1 MDGSYENQI
10 AICVARCDMF
20 IMTFLKYMKPI
31 VFLIL
36 ILLIGL
42 VLFYLYNKYIDKKKG
57 ELIMCNVKV
66 RTEKS
71 KGGNVKYTIN
81 EFDRTVKAV
90 LKVDECEP
98 QIIFDKAFSKRTSEQ
113 SGIILRTTDFYDK
126 AYTTKGFYE
135 GVARCHP
142 EDQFDVEFG
151 KKLALERAKRKHFIA
166 VARQVAE
173 ITTYIA
179 DLGCD
184 MNKKLTSICSHLHDC
199 RDTIYDLEMKG
210 GREN

>member
-1 MDGSYENQI
+1 M
-10 AICVARCDMF
+10 A
-20 IMTFLKYMKPI
+20 
-31 VFLIL
+31 
-36 ILLIGL
+36 
-42 VLFYLYNKYIDKKKG
+42 
-57 ELIMCNVKV
+57 NVKV

-71 KGGNVKYTIN
+71 KGGNVKYIIN
-81 EFDRTVKAV
+81 EFDRTITAV
-90 LKVDECEP
+90 LKVDKYEP
-98 QIIFDKAFSKRTSEQ
+98 QRIFEKAFIKRASEQ
-113 SGIILRTTDFYDK
+113 DGIILRLPDFYDE
-126 AYTTKGFYE
+126 AYTTKKYYE

-184 MNKKLTSICSHLHDC
+184 MNKKLISICSHLHDC